1 MAVSVGDVALVDGN
15 GQGASQLLY
24 HSIRFTKYLTPAT
37 TQARIQY
44 LQSGDTTLQEH
55 TAVPKEFDDPHHHQA
70 LAFEY
75 YTEAYGTF
83 LRGSDDFEESE
94 QVLEARY
101 GK

>member
-1 MAVSVGDVALVDGN
+1 M
-15 GQGASQLLY
+15 
-24 HSIRFTKYLTPAT
+24 HT
-37 TQARIQY
+37 TAQARVQY
-44 LQSGDTTLQEH
+44 LQSEDTTLQVH
-55 TAVPKEFDDPHHHQA
+55 TAVPEEFDDPHHHLA

-101 GK
+101 GE